1 MKYILFSIAGLL
13 LCNMPVMAGET
24 KEKAT
29 SLTAAEP
36 IKCYQLVWGSK
47 DTPGLGLTAGQ
58 AVTLC
63 SGTDNAAKTAICF
76 LQAWT
81 HTNDGGLGL
90 TAGQA
95 VSLCKSNSLQ

>member
-1 MKYILFSIAGLL
+1 MKYILLTVVGLML
-13 LCNMPVMAGET
+13 GSGAVMAAQP

-29 SLTAAEP
+29 SLTASEP

-63 SGTDNAAKTAICF
+63 SGTDDAAKTAICF
-76 LQAWT
+76 VQAWS
-81 HTNDGGLGL
+81 HPNEGGLGL